1 MARIARM
8 IELVGFAA
16 AAMTT
21 CSFLPQVA
29 KVWRT
34 RSVGDISLGMYV
46 VLSLGV
52 ACWVAYGCLIGSL
65 PVILANGVTLLLALA
80 VLVAKVRF
88 DRRGAG

>member
-1 MARIARM
+1 MT
-8 IELVGFAA
+8 ELVGFAA
-16 AAMTT
+16 AVLTT

-52 ACWVAYGCLIGSL
+52 ACWVVYGCLIRSL
-65 PVILANGVTLLLALA
+65 PVVLANGATLVLALA
-80 VLVAKVRF
+80 VLAAKVRF
-88 DRRGAG
+88 SPRRRR

>member
-1 MARIARM
+1 M
-8 IELVGFAA
+8 IEAVGFAA

-21 CSFLPQVA
+21 CSFLPQVF

-52 ACWVAYGCLIGSL
+52 ACWVVYGCLIRSL
-65 PVILANGVTLLLALA
+65 PVVLANSVTLLLALA
-80 VLVAKVRF
+80 VLAAKLRF
-88 DRRGAG
+88 SPRRRR